1 MRTVILTHVKSLPGF
16 DRQCYKGDDGKYYVF
31 QNGQWLS
38 ASKDW
43 EPCCPI
49 TNIIFKV
56 EANT

>member
-1 MRTVILTHVKSLPGF
+1 MKTITLTYIQSLPGF

-49 TNIIFKV
+49 THITFRLKGV
-56 EANT
+56 